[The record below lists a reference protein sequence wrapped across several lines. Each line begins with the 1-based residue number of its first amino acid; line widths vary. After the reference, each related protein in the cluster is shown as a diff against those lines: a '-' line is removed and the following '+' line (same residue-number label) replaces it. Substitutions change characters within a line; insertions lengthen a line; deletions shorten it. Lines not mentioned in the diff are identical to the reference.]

1 MDIVCHL
8 NFYHG
13 RRNHF
18 SIQSRGEISRRV
30 PCCFAGGHHDLEQ
43 SIVFL
48 NHRRHYSDNK
58 YGVSFWLI
66 PLAIQEE
73 RRVEQVAVAVGLQSL
88 ATVVDFGLRSNSA
101 KSWPPTKYQKW
112 FA

>member
-1 MDIVCHL
+1 MCLI
-8 NFYHG
+8 
-13 RRNHF
+13 R
-18 SIQSRGEISRRV
+18 SRGEISRRV

-66 PLAIQEE
+66 
-73 RRVEQVAVAVGLQSL
+73 SL
-88 ATVVDFGLRSNSA
+88 VIF
-101 KSWPPTKYQKW
+101 
-112 FA
+112 

>member
-8 NFYHG
+8 NFYHV

-66 PLAIQEE
+66 LWSSKKDIYLQTE
-73 RRVEQVAVAVGLQSL
+73 RRVEQVALGLISL
-88 ATVVDFGLRSNSA
+88 ATVVDFSLSKSA
-101 KSWPPTKYQKW
+101 KSQPSAKGD
-112 FA
+112 

>member
-66 PLAIQEE
+66 PLAI
-73 RRVEQVAVAVGLQSL
+73 
-88 ATVVDFGLRSNSA
+88 F
-101 KSWPPTKYQKW
+101 
-112 FA
+112 